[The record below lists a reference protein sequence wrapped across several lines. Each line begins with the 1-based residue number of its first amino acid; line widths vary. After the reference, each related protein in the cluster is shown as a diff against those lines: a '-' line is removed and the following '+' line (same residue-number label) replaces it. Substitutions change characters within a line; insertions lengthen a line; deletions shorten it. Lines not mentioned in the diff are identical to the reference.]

1 MYSRSMWTTSE
12 DSVEYQSVVAKTER
26 GENVQ
31 RMTDGRTDGLS
42 GLLKEEEEEWVGKR
56 WCRAGLRSN
65 GRFGYADVAGVES
78 YRAFSS

>member
-1 MYSRSMWTTSE
+1 MWTTSE

-56 WCRAGLRSN
+56 WCQAALRSN
-65 GRFGYADVAGVES
+65 GRFGYPDVGGVES
-78 YRAFSS
+78 YRAFLS

>member
-42 GLLKEEEEEWVGKR
+42 GLLKEEEEEWVGNSENDG
-56 WCRAGLRSN
+56 AGLH
-65 GRFGYADVAGVES
+65 
-78 YRAFSS
+78 